1 MRVRP
6 GVDSVV
12 VLGAG
17 PAGLAAAHEL
27 ATRGVDVCV
36 LERAPWVGGLS
47 LTWEHEGFR
56 FDLGGHRWFTK
67 KEWLDQWFR
76 RLMEGELVDVQRTS
90 RIYFDGRY
98 FDYPVSIGNVLRT
111 AGVGTSVHAVA
122 SYGWQLVKEQFRSD
136 SIENIEQAYIAQFGP
151 KLYEM
156 FFRRYT
162 EKVWGR
168 DCSRLSADWVTQR
181 TRGLSI
187 YETIKNALVPRE
199 VLVNRGGRVESLVD
213 SFVYPRLGYQQ
224 ISDRM
229 KQDIE
234 AAGSQVLLNAQV
246 EGLVIEPNRVA
257 VRYRDRETKQT
268 REVVG
273 RHVIST
279 IPLGHLVRC
288 VEPGAPAAVLEAAT
302 GLEFRSVIT
311 ANIMLRKDQVTPDTW
326 LYVHD
331 ESVGFARIHEPR
343 NWSPAMC
350 PPGMTSICAE
360 WFCTRGDPVWSLSDE
375 EIVERTVGH
384 LADDLGFIERGE
396 VIGGFA
402 LRARHAYPV
411 YSLDYASRVGQLKD
425 HLRQYS
431 GELSIAGRG
440 GTFRYNNAD
449 HSIETGLL
457 AAQNLLGQE
466 HDVDRVNTDPD
477 YHEERWV
484 DLDGS

>member
-1 MRVRP
+1 MRVEP
-6 GVDSVV
+6 GVDSAV
-12 VLGAG
+12 VLGGG
-17 PAGLAAAHEL
+17 PAGLAAATEL
-27 ATRGVDVCV
+27 ANQGVEVCV

-98 FDYPVSIGNVLRT
+98 FDYPVSISNVLRT
-111 AGVGTSVHAVA
+111 AGLGTSLYAVA
-122 SYGWQLVKEQFRSD
+122 SYGWQLVKEQFRGRP
-136 SIENIEQAYIAQFGP
+136 IENIEQAYVAQFGP

-168 DCSRLSADWVTQR
+168 DCSDLSADWVTQR

-187 YETIKNALVPRE
+187 YETIKNALLPRE
-199 VLVNRGGRVESLVD
+199 VLAKGAKVESLVD

-224 ISDRM
+224 ISERM
-229 KQDIE
+229 KSSIE
-234 AAGSQVLLNAQV
+234 AAGGRVLLNQDAEAV
-246 EGLVIEPNRVA
+246 MIEPGRVV
-257 VRYRDRETKQT
+257 VRHRDTETGST
-268 REVVG
+268 HETVS

-279 IPLGHLVRC
+279 IPLGHLVRRI
-288 VEPGAPAAVLEAAT
+288 EPAAPPEVLEAAK

-311 ANIMLRKDQVTPDTW
+311 ANIMLRKEQVTTDTW

-343 NWSPAMC
+343 NWSSAMC
-350 PPGMTSICAE
+350 PPGTTSVCAE
-360 WFCTRGDPVWSLSDE
+360 WFCTRGDAVWSLDDE
-375 EIVERTVGH
+375 EIVERTIGH
-384 LADDLGFIERGE
+384 LAEDLGFIDRSE

-402 LRARHAYPV
+402 LRAHHAYPV
-411 YSLDYASRVGQLKD
+411 YSLDYGEKVGRLKE
-425 HLRQYS
+425 HLIQYS
-431 GELSIAGRG
+431 EALSIAGRG

-457 AAQNLLGQE
+457 VAQNLLGQE
-466 HDVDRVNTDPD
+466 HDLEQVNAESD
-477 YHEERWV
+477 YHEERR
-484 DLDGS
+484 LDADES